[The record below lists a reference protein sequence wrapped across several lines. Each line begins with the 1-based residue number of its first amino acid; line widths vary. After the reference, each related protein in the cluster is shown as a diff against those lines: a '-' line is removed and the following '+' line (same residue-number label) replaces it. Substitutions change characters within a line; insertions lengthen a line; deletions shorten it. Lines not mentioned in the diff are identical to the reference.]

1 MFDRIKYH
9 KVPMENKLNRIV
21 YKNWQIIKKLSAIN
35 VKPQPNELAAIKF
48 FVNSALVICPN

>member
-1 MFDRIKYH
+1 
-9 KVPMENKLNRIV
+9 MENKLNRIV